1 VRRAGSG
8 RLPDGALV
16 TWTVA
21 DGSKGRRWREAV
33 SDASGI
39 RHSLLFETAPDRRF
53 SHLELSTPAGLLTLH
68 PEGDGTLHGN
78 VVDPSGVRHVVGL
91 PWEPDGLVDLEGSVV
106 TAAACAW
113 LLERERSGGAGA
125 PAVVLGI
132 GHALSLDTH
141 RVAVARRW
149 DGSWGIAGASRFAAD
164 LDGLPVLAD
173 GLTWPLELAEE
184 GSEPRAR
191 R

>member
-1 VRRAGSG
+1 M
-8 RLPDGALV
+8 

-33 SDASGI
+33 TDGSGM

-53 SHLELSTPAGLLTLH
+53 SHLELSMPSGLLTLH

-91 PWEPDGLVDLEGSVV
+91 PWEPDGLVDLEGSAV

-113 LLERERSGGAGA
+113 LLERAGSGGTGV
-125 PAVVLGI
+125 PSVVLLI
-132 GHALSLDTH
+132 GRRLSLDTH
-141 RVAVARRW
+141 RVAASRRW
-149 DGSWGIAGASRFAAD
+149 DGSWGVAGASRFAAD

-173 GLTWPLELAEE
+173 AVTWPLEQAGE
-184 GSEPRAR
+184 GREPGAR